1 MANIISQSSCWVQD
15 YVTLTVYYMVRPSM
29 AQNYTVATEGMFWM
43 ECLCYISILYAEIL
57 THWIWILLVIIHE

>member
-1 MANIISQSSCWVQD
+1 
-15 YVTLTVYYMVRPSM
+15 M